1 MLCVEKQS
9 NFHETT
15 TKICIEW
22 DFKSSSIKKIGP
34 NIGPCKNVPKLVQC
48 CNILYLLPNFL
59 GGGIGE
65 GIQVL
70 ISCYK
75 AYNFLRNFAHFFF
88 VFAQKNNTR
97 LTRKCRLFSIYTAD
111 FLCVLTSMKDQI
123 SISFFLYFSTSNT
136 KTKI

>member
-1 MLCVEKQS
+1 MFFERIFFGLYKNAVCRKNSRIFTRRRQL
-9 NFHETT
+9 
-15 TKICIEW
+15 KICIEW

-75 AYNFLRNFAHFFF
+75 AYNLRNFVLFCFLK
-88 VFAQKNNTR
+88 KNIYTR

-111 FLCVLTSMKDQI
+111 FFVC
-123 SISFFLYFSTSNT
+123 FLL
-136 KTKI
+136 